1 MARWGSGVERCDIM
15 SASGDRRPGTVT
27 VVFTDLVESTALRQ
41 RLGDDRADEV
51 CREHDRLLRNAT
63 AAHGGTEVKAL
74 GDGFMLVFEAAAEAV
89 GAAVAMHQAIDR
101 FSQRAPAALKIR
113 IGVSAGDVVWE
124 GDDCFGTPV
133 IEASRLCSAAQGS
146 QILVSEVV
154 RLLAGSRGGHRF
166 HALGPL
172 ELKGLSDPLAVFE
185 IDWEP
190 AVTAGMTL
198 PPALA
203 PTGPFVGRRSEGDR
217 LSAAWQSVAS
227 GTRRVVLIS
236 GEPGV
241 GKTRLAAELA
251 RAAHEDGAI
260 VLYGRCDEDLGVP
273 YQPFVEAFRP
283 YVASC
288 DRDELAEQ
296 VARFG
301 GDLARLVPELAE
313 RVPDLPGALR
323 ADPETERYRLF
334 DAVMCFLD
342 RVTGTT
348 PVVVVLD
355 DLHWAAKPTLLL
367 LRHLARAEWTGSLL
381 LLGTYR
387 ESELSRTHP
396 LAEMLADLRR
406 GLAAERIALRGLD
419 VREVEEFVEAAAGHD
434 LDAEGTW
441 LARTLHDET
450 EGNPFFMG
458 QVLLHLVESGAII
471 ERDGR
476 WVRAIPAD
484 EIGIPEG
491 VREVVGRRLA
501 RLGSETNAVLAAA
514 AVIGREFDRDVLMS
528 ALDLDR
534 EAVLDALEEAEE
546 ANLITTGNGPRGRYS
561 FVHALVRSTLYEE
574 VPTTRRLRQH
584 RRVGEALER
593 DVDRHLD
600 ELAYH
605 FAEAAALGETAK
617 AVDYG
622 RRAALRAVERLAY
635 EEAAI
640 SYERALASLD
650 PDSVGDC
657 EQRAELLLELGRV
670 IWMAGERAHARE
682 ELAEAISLARET
694 NRADLL
700 ADAAIT
706 SGGIRAWA
714 EAGLVDDNLVRLLE
728 EALDTLPSGDSRFRA
743 MLSGRL
749 AAELYFRPG
758 SIERRREL
766 STQSIAMA
774 RRLDDASTLAYVL
787 NATHWGMWMPGS
799 SREREATAQEAL
811 GLANAAGDRNGEAP
825 ARSWLFTDLIELG
838 DIPGAT
844 EQLVKELELAEE
856 LRQPELRWGAVVH
869 QSALEAFLGRLD
881 EAQRLAD
888 DALAIGQQVGI
899 SSAMQMYGV
908 TQFAIRRL
916 RGDLEELVPLV
927 AAMVESFPLVPAWRS
942 GLAYLYRELGRREG
956 AREQL
961 EVLAA
966 DDFALLPRDGNWMV
980 GAAIL
985 ATVCHLLGDQ
995 ERASALYAE
1004 FVDYQD
1010 FVVTAG
1016 LPADILGSAHHFLM
1030 LLAATMKRWDAFE
1043 HHANEA
1049 LKRNEA
1055 MGARPWLATTQVE
1068 LASVLAVRDHQG
1080 DTDRARHLVDASLK
1094 TCEELGLTGLATRA
1108 HAVLDQ

>member
-1 MARWGSGVERCDIM
+1 MRT
-15 SASGDRRPGTVT
+15 SGDRRPGTVT
-27 VVFTDLVESTALRQ
+27 AVFTDLVESTSLRQ
-41 RLGDDRADEV
+41 RLGDDRADEI
-51 CREHDRLLRNAT
+51 CQEHDRLVRKAT
-63 AAHGGTEVKAL
+63 TAHGGTEIKAL

-89 GAAVAMHQAIDR
+89 GAAVAIQQGIDR
-101 FSQRAPAALKIR
+101 FSHRAPAALKIR

-133 IEASRLCSAAQGS
+133 IEASRLCSAAHGS
-146 QILVSEVV
+146 QILVSDVV

-166 HALGPL
+166 EALGPL
-172 ELKGLSDPLAVFE
+172 ELKGLTDPLAVFE
-185 IDWEP
+185 IDWKP
-190 AVTAGMTL
+190 AVAAGMTL

-203 PTGPFVGRRSEGDR
+203 PTGPFVGRRREGER
-217 LSAAWQSVAS
+217 RSAAWQSVVS
-227 GTRRVVLIS
+227 RSRQVVLIS

-251 RAAHEDGAI
+251 RAAHEEGAI

-288 DRDELAEQ
+288 EEHELAEQ

-313 RVPDLPGALR
+313 RVPDLPDALR
-323 ADPETERYRLF
+323 ADAETERYRLF
-334 DAVMCFLD
+334 DAVMSFLD
-342 RVTGTT
+342 RVTAAA
-348 PVVVVLD
+348 PVVMVLD

-367 LRHLARAEWTGSLL
+367 LRHVARAEWTGSLL

-396 LAEMLADLRR
+396 LSEMLADLRR
-406 GLAAERIALRGLD
+406 ALAADRIALRGLD
-419 VREVEEFVEAAAGHD
+419 VGEVEEFVKAAAGHD
-434 LDAEGTW
+434 LDPEGTL
-441 LARTLHDET
+441 LARMLHDET

-458 QVLLHLVESGAII
+458 QILLHLVESGAII

-514 AVIGREFDRDVLMS
+514 AVIGRDFDRDVLMS

-546 ANLITTGNGPRGRYS
+546 ANLITTGDGVGGRYS

-584 RRVGEALER
+584 RRVGEALEER
-593 DVDRHLD
+593 GVERHLD

-622 RRAALRAVERLAY
+622 RRAALRSVERLAY

-640 SYERALASLD
+640 NYERALASLD
-650 PDSVGDC
+650 PDSAADR
-657 EQRAELLLELGRV
+657 EQRAELCLELGRV
-670 IWMAGERAHARE
+670 IWMAGERAHARK
-682 ELAEAISLARET
+682 ELAEAISLAREI
-694 NRADLL
+694 NRTDLL

-706 SGGIRAWA
+706 SGGVRAWT
-714 EAGLVDDNLVRLLE
+714 EAGLVDEDLVRLLE
-728 EALDTLPSGDSRFRA
+728 EALGVLPSGDSRLRA
-743 MLSGRL
+743 MASGRL
-749 AAELYFRPG
+749 AAELYFLPG

-766 STQSIAMA
+766 SAQSIAMA
-774 RRLDDASTLAYVL
+774 RRLDDPSTLAYVL
-787 NATHWGMWMPGS
+787 NATHWGMFMPGS
-799 SREREATAQEAL
+799 SRERETTAREAL
-811 GLANAAGDRNGEAP
+811 ELANSAGDRNGEAP

-838 DIPGAT
+838 DIPGAV
-844 EQLVKELELAEE
+844 EQLGKELELAEE
-856 LRQPELRWGAVVH
+856 LRQPELRWGAMVH
-869 QSALEAFLGRLD
+869 QAALDAFLGHLD

-888 DALAIGQQVGI
+888 DAFAIGQQVGI
-899 SSAMQMYGV
+899 ASAMQMYGV
-908 TQFAIRRL
+908 AQFALRRL
-916 RGDLEELVPLV
+916 RGGLEELVPLV
-927 AAMVESFPLVPAWRS
+927 ASMVESFPLVPAWRS
-942 GLAYLYRELGRREG
+942 GLAYLYRELGRRND

-966 DDFALLPRDGNWMV
+966 DNFAFLPRDGNWMV

-985 ATVCHLLGDQ
+985 ATVCHLVGDQ
-995 ERASALYAE
+995 ERACALYAE
-1004 FVDYQD
+1004 FVEYED

-1030 LLAATMKRWDAFE
+1030 LLAATMKRWDVFE
-1043 HHANEA
+1043 RHANEA
-1049 LKRNEA
+1049 LARNEA
-1055 MGARPWLATTQVE
+1055 MGGRPWLATTQVE
-1068 LASVLAVRDHQG
+1068 LASVLSARNHRG
-1080 DTDRARHLVDASLK
+1080 DAERARHFLDTSVK
-1094 TCEELGLTGLATRA
+1094 TCEELGMPGLATRA
-1108 HAVLDQ
+1108 HAVLGQ